1 MPILSIDALTTLA
14 AEALRKQGAVDAA
27 ARTTAKYLVAADA
40 QGLGTHGVARV
51 PTYCGHLKA
60 GRARGDAV
68 PRIVNEKPAACLIDA
83 GDGLGFEPC
92 ECAIGQAI
100 ERAARHGIGI
110 CGVTR
115 SH

>member
-51 PTYCGHLKA
+51 PTYCDHLRS

-68 PRIVNEKPAACLIDA
+68 PRIAHEKPAACLVDA
-83 GDGLGFEPC
+83 GYGLGFEPT
-92 ECAIGQAI
+92 EFALKEAIA
-100 ERAARHGIGI
+100 RAAKHGLAFV
-110 CGVTR
+110 GV
-115 SH
+115 

>member
-1 MPILSIDALTTLA
+1 MPLIKIADLTALATEAMRHSGASHLMASIA
-14 AEALRKQGAVDAA
+14 
-27 ARTTAKYLVAADA
+27 AKYLIAADT

-92 ECAIGQAI
+92 EFAIGQAS
-100 ERAARHGIGI
+100 ERAAKHGI
-110 CGVTR
+110 
-115 SH
+115 